1 MSKLQPDLLDED
13 YVFCT
18 FIEKKYVDLKE
29 LNPIASFQEKEGMTV
44 VITEK
49 TAKIHNLNFEGVY
62 KCISLKL
69 VSALTSVGLTKKIS
83 SLLADSNISAN
94 IFAGYYHDHIFVPI
108 ENSIEALKLLSE
120 YE

>member
-1 MSKLQPDLLDED
+1 MSKLQPDLLDD
-13 YVFCT
+13 NFVFCT
-18 FIEKKYVDLKE
+18 FIKKKFGDLKE

-49 TAKIHNLNFEGVY
+49 IATTHNLYFDGVY

-69 VSALTSVGLTKKIS
+69 VSELTTVGLTKKIS

-94 IFAGYYHDHIFVPI
+94 IFAGFYHDHIFVPI
-108 ENSIEALKLLSE
+108 ERSVEAFKLLSE
-120 YE
+120 CE